1 MSDSQFLLKV
11 FAAAF
16 ATVGIEEFIKNFLKV
31 QKTWIYALLMIP
43 LSIGSYFS
51 VEMLPLWVIGG
62 LLTIGSVQISYQTI
76 VQGFKA
82 IIKGVVSKIN
92 DTKSQGG
99 DENV

>member
-1 MSDSQFLLKV
+1 MIDSQFLLKV
-11 FAAAF
+11 FTAAF

-62 LLTIGSVQISYQTI
+62 LTIGSVQISYQTI